1 MGEEQM
7 KIEIIENINRKN
19 GYKKNGY
26 KKNRYKENRYNEIR
40 YEKKK
45 SGKRMIG
52 IATALLILMGTLV
65 GCSSGQEAPTTTAP
79 TTTIQSSETTNVDT
93 TIAPETTEKTT
104 TTETVSLESIPS
116 EQEVAHIAAMSG
128 PTAIGMVKLM
138 QDAEDGNTD
147 FPYEFQ
153 IFGTADEVS
162 AGLIQG
168 TLDMAAVP
176 CNLASVLYQK
186 TEGQIQIAAINTLG
200 VLYIVETGETIQ
212 SVEDLKGK
220 TIYSTGQGTTPEY
233 TLNYLL
239 HSYGL
244 DPEND
249 VTIEYRSEAAEVTA
263 ILAESED
270 AIAMLPQPYVTVA
283 MTQND
288 KLRIALS
295 VTEEW
300 EAVNSDSTVVTGV
313 LVVRSDYAKENSDL
327 VKAFLGEYKESA
339 EYANQ
344 DVEGC
349 ASLVEKYGIFKAAI
363 ATKAI
368 PYCNISL
375 IRGEEMEQKIMGYL
389 ETLYQQNP
397 ASVGGQL
404 PDKGIFYK
412 ED

>member
-1 MGEEQM
+1 MGIQRK
-7 KIEIIENINRKN
+7 KITKIVAAFLFGVTILTGCGSNKD
-19 GYKKNGY
+19 
-26 KKNRYKENRYNEIR
+26 
-40 YEKKK
+40 
-45 SGKRMIG
+45 
-52 IATALLILMGTLV
+52 ATSNV
-65 GCSSGQEAPTTTAP
+65 KTTT
-79 TTTIQSSETTNVDT
+79 TVQSSETTEEQST
-93 TIAPETTEKTT
+93 SIEEESTEQK
-104 TTETVSLESIPS
+104 
-116 EQEVAHIAAMSG
+116 AAKIAAMSG

-138 QDAEDGNTD
+138 QDAEEKKTE

-176 CNLASVLYQK
+176 CNLAAVLYQK
-186 TEGQIQIAAINTLG
+186 TGGEIQVAAINTLG
-200 VLYIVETGETIQ
+200 VLYLVETGDTIQ

-239 HSYGL
+239 TSYGL
-244 DPEND
+244 NPETD
-249 VTIEYRSEAAEVTA
+249 VTIEYRSEAAEVAA

-300 EAVNSDSTVVTGV
+300 EAVNADSTVVTGV
-313 LVVRSDYAKENSDL
+313 LVVRKAYAQENSDL
-327 VKAFLGEYKESA
+327 LEAFLTAYQSA
-339 EYANQ
+339 TEYANQ
-344 DVEGC
+344 DIEGC

-368 PYCNISL
+368 PYCNISF

-389 ETLYQQNP
+389 ETLYKQNP

-404 PDKGIFYK
+404 PDEGIFYK
-412 ED
+412 EK